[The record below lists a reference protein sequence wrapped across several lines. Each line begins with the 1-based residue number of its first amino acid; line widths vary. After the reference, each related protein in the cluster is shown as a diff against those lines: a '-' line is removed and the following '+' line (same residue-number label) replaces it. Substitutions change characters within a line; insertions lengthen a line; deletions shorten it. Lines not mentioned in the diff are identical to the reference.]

1 MSKWRNKWICC
12 LWTIQA
18 GISQRQNYH
27 SELKRE
33 IRAGNK
39 DLRVTSFHVVMK
51 FIGENKSPR
60 KSKNCTRL
68 KTNKECG
75 SWESNSE
82 TCSKVCCSLDSDQE
96 ELRLFYSNRL
106 LIFALGTYLVV
117 WWLGF
122 CAPNAGGPGLI
133 LDQGNKILQAT
144 KRSQKK
150 KKILTPIPTVNWVGV
165 KSLASWRKLSC
176 LEWE

>member
-1 MSKWRNKWICC
+1 LDGITDSMDMSLNKLWGMIKDRETWRAAVQW
-12 LWTIQA
+12 
-18 GISQRQNYH
+18 G
-27 SELKRE
+27 
-33 IRAGNK
+33 GNK

-150 KKILTPIPTVNWVGV
+150 KK
-165 KSLASWRKLSC
+165 S
-176 LEWE
+176 

>member
-1 MSKWRNKWICC
+1 
-12 LWTIQA
+12 
-18 GISQRQNYH
+18 
-27 SELKRE
+27 
-33 IRAGNK
+33 
-39 DLRVTSFHVVMK
+39 MK

-133 LDQGNKILQAT
+133 LDQETKILHAT

-150 KKILTPIPTVNWVGV
+150 KKILTPIPTVN
-165 KSLASWRKLSC
+165 
-176 LEWE
+176 